1 VTSPFDTLAD
11 ESRWI
16 AWRIEMRGGKPTK
29 VPYSPRGGM
38 AKANDPTTWDTKAK
52 AKARA
57 ATIINRQGNGGIG
70 WMLGDFGSDIHAGG
84 LDLDSCLRDGTLAPW
99 AAAILEAVP
108 TYAEISPSGSG
119 IKLFFY
125 IATADVRPFLERIGA
140 AQDQWGIRRD
150 VPGED
155 ARAHG
160 PAIEVYLS
168 HRYFAVTERHWPSS
182 PDRLTF
188 LDWPALE
195 RLAGLVPPPRTT
207 GTGRDSGGDNSRSAI
222 AFRKGA
228 ALRRDGKTFEEMV
241 DALRSDPETADW
253 CRVKGMAADMR
264 ELRRIWER
272 AAVDTGEGVSI
283 GDFFA
288 YMPSHS
294 YIFAPAREMWP
305 AASVNSRIPPVP
317 LLDAAGN
324 PALTEDGKPLKQKAS
339 TWLDQKKPVEQMTWA
354 PGLPMVIHDRLTS
367 LAGWIER
374 KNVSC
379 FNLYRPP
386 LLELGDAAK
395 ADPWLEHLHKL
406 YPDDNP
412 HMVQWLAHRVQRP
425 SEKINHALMLGGLQA
440 IGKDTLL
447 EPVKRAIGAWNWH
460 DISPRDVLGRFNS
473 FAKSVILRVNEARDL
488 GDINRFQFYDHM
500 KSYIAAPPDVLR
512 VDEKNV
518 REYYVFNCCGVIL
531 TTNYKTDGIYLSTDD
546 RRHFVAWSG
555 LVKENFSDAYWT
567 KLWKWYENGGDSHVA
582 AYLMHSDISGFDPK
596 APPPKTAAFWAIVD
610 AGRAPEDAELADAI
624 DLRGGP
630 PAFVL
635 ADLLGH
641 VSSEFADW
649 LQDRKNRRIIPRR
662 IETCG
667 YVPVRNPDAK
677 DGMWKLRARR
687 QVIYA
692 KDSLTYHEQLIAA
705 RDRCD
710 GR

>member
-1 VTSPFDTLAD
+1 
-11 ESRWI
+11 
-16 AWRIEMRGGKPTK
+16 M
-29 VPYSPRGGM
+29 
-38 AKANDPTTWDTKAK
+38 
-52 AKARA
+52 
-57 ATIINRQGNGGIG
+57 
-70 WMLGDFGSDIHAGG
+70 
-84 LDLDSCLRDGTLAPW
+84 
-99 AAAILEAVP
+99 
-108 TYAEISPSGSG
+108 
-119 IKLFFY
+119 
-125 IATADVRPFLERIGA
+125 
-140 AQDQWGIRRD
+140 
-150 VPGED
+150 
-155 ARAHG
+155 
-160 PAIEVYLS
+160 
-168 HRYFAVTERHWPSS
+168 
-182 PDRLTF
+182 
-188 LDWPALE
+188 
-195 RLAGLVPPPRTT
+195 
-207 GTGRDSGGDNSRSAI
+207 
-222 AFRKGA
+222 
-228 ALRRDGKTFEEMV
+228 
-241 DALRSDPETADW
+241 
-253 CRVKGMAADMR
+253 
-264 ELRRIWER
+264 
-272 AAVDTGEGVSI
+272 
-283 GDFFA
+283 
-288 YMPSHS
+288 
-294 YIFAPAREMWP
+294 
-305 AASVNSRIPPVP
+305 
-317 LLDAAGN
+317 
-324 PALTEDGKPLKQKAS
+324 
-339 TWLDQKKPVEQMTWA
+339 
-354 PGLPMVIHDRLTS
+354 
-367 LAGWIER
+367 
-374 KNVSC
+374 
-379 FNLYRPP
+379 
-386 LLELGDAAK
+386 
-395 ADPWLEHLHKL
+395 
-406 YPDDNP
+406 
-412 HMVQWLAHRVQRP
+412 QWLAHRVQRP
-425 SEKINHALMLGGLQA
+425 SEKINHALMLGGLQG

-460 DISPRDVLGRFNS
+460 DISPRDVLGGFNS

-500 KSYIAAPPDVLR
+500 KSYITAPPDVIR

-531 TTNYKTDGIYLSTDD
+531 TTNYKTDGVYLSTDD